1 MPAPAMYWW
10 HMRQA
15 LSVADGVNRA
25 LAVMGTTA
33 DGDIEREEDKIR
45 LVTSNF
51 RALIKCLPWREGE
64 VLTIII
70 VAGNNG
76 DETRGIMEELRNGM
90 RGGVLE

>member
-10 HMRQA
+10 HMRQE
-15 LSVADGVNRA
+15 LGVADGVNRA
-25 LAVMGTTA
+25 LAVMATTA
-33 DGDIEREEDKIR
+33 DGVIESEEDKVR

-51 RALIKCLPWREGE
+51 RALIKCLPWRDGE
-64 VLTIII
+64 ILTIII

-76 DETRGIMEELRNGM
+76 NETRGIMEELRSGM